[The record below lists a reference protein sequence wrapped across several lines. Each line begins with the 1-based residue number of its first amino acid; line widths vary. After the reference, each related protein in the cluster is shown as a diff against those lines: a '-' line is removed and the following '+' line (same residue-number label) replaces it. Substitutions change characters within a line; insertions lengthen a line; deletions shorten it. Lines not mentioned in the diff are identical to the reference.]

1 MLGTL
6 ADELPEGPEWCY
18 EPKWDGFR
26 ALVFRDGDTVEL
38 RSRDDRPL
46 LRYFPE
52 LEQPLKDALPEVA
65 VADGEI
71 VVARDG
77 ALDFEALQLRL
88 HPAAS
93 RIRKLSGEIP
103 AAVVLWDLLGRAE
116 EDLRERALSERL
128 AALDAA
134 LVPNETVLR
143 SPCTTDRAVASDW
156 YHRFQGA
163 GFDGVMAKRLSDPY
177 QPGKR
182 ALVKVK
188 HVRTLDAAVLGF
200 RWHKTGWGT
209 EVGSLVLGLYD
220 DEGQVHPIGVASS
233 FTKKER
239 LRLAGEL
246 APLCDGAEHPW
257 AKWEGH
263 ERRPDVH
270 SRWNAGRDLSWEPI
284 RSGLVVEVTT
294 TQHNRARL
302 RHPAHVVRW
311 RPDRDPAGC
320 GLDQLAIGVPA
331 ELSALFE
338 R

>member
-6 ADELPEGPEWCY
+6 AEALPEGPDWRY

-26 ALVFRDGDTVEL
+26 VLVFREGSRLDL

-52 LEQPLKDALPEVA
+52 LAEPLLAALPEVA

-71 VVARDG
+71 VISRDG

-93 RIRKLSGEIP
+93 RVRRLSQEIP
-103 AAVVLWDLLGRAE
+103 SAVVLWDLLARGDR
-116 EDLRERALSERL
+116 DLREAPLRDRVRELEEAV
-128 AALDAA
+128 
-134 LVPNETVLR
+134 VPGETVLR
-143 SPCTTDRAVASDW
+143 TPATTDVAVARDW
-156 YHRFQGA
+156 YDRFQGA
-163 GFDGVMAKRLSDPY
+163 GFDGVMAKRLSEAY

-200 RWHKTGWGT
+200 RWHKTGPGT

-220 DEGQVHPIGVASS
+220 DEGRIHPIGVASS

-246 APLCDGAEHPW
+246 GPLRDGADHPW
-257 AKWEGH
+257 ARWEEH

-270 SRWNAGRDLSWEPI
+270 SRWNADRDLAWEPI
-284 RSGLVVEVTT
+284 REGLVVEITT

-311 RPDRDPAGC
+311 RADREPRGC
-320 GLDQLAIGVPA
+320 RLDQLAIGVPA
-331 ELSALFE
+331 ELSALFA
-338 R
+338 